1 MQPVGV
7 LETAKANMRLGMVL
21 EKMGANMAR
30 RLLCGGHGVVV
41 TDLSPKAVS
50 GMAKEG
56 AVGSSSL
63 EDFCAKLG
71 SPRIAWLMVPAG
83 EPTESTALA
92 LGERL
97 QAGDILIDGGNWYF
111 KDDVRRSR
119 LFRERGIH
127 SVDVGT
133 SGGVGGIER
142 GYCMMSGGPKE
153 VVQQLD
159 PIFRTLAPGRG
170 NIVRT
175 PGREKMGGT
184 AEEAIST
191 AVPRARATL

>member
-30 RLLCGGHGVVV
+30 RLLCGGHAVVV

-97 QAGDILIDGGNWYF
+97 QAGDISD
-111 KDDVRRSR
+111 RRRQLVFQRRCPPVQAVSR
-119 LFRERGIH
+119 RGIH
-127 SVDVGT
+127 YVDVGT

>member
-97 QAGDILIDGGNWYF
+97 QAGDISDRQRQLVF
-111 KDDVRRSR
+111 QRRCPPVQAVSR
-119 LFRERGIH
+119 RGIH
-127 SVDVGT
+127 YVDVGT